1 MDHQV
6 TVALTWCLA
15 WGEKKTPSQYELDK
29 LNQIREDITKVDPDI
44 KKLVNQ
50 VQQLQKLLFPD
61 HLDSLKDSELWQ
73 QNTKIG
79 LVYGGATK
87 IKGYVFDSAK
97 LPEVRGAS
105 AILDRINLVDLPAFF
120 CGEKSERFP
129 ECNKTEKSKEYCR
142 GLRQELVKEEGERLS
157 QLFQALIPELIIYS
171 NGGNILAFCP
181 AAFVDDLANLIEKQ
195 YTKETL
201 TANSCAVGETF
212 RLLEVRL
219 GLLKE
224 NISDTPWL
232 DWYLGLD
239 SEDKPVRENSLVE
252 AYYGKPKAN
261 ETYQDLFE
269 KRKSFNELAGKL
281 ATRFNQRRNG
291 NDIRNRPTR
300 RYPPMFE
307 THPYLIR
314 DTSDRALAEAE
325 VKLPNEPKLS
335 ESLARKNLMGR
346 KTKVDSNQ
354 GWFKYAGFEWKT
366 GKVVSWVEKFTKYLD
381 NHPNLSEQYYQD
393 KNSKEV
399 YEALS
404 LEEIGNKRDTNK
416 TNNFVAFIYADGNN
430 MGGYIQTIKTPQE
443 YMEFSRDIFD
453 ATEKSVYRALA
464 EYLHPQ
470 ELKNLIKPE
479 AENRNGTVV
488 HPFEIITIGGDDV
501 LLIVPANKALEIS
514 HTIGAEFEK
523 ILLSKGDKYKLQNS
537 TAIAK
542 SIDCHR
548 YEGKKAESS
557 ECKLST
563 SIGVLITSYN
573 TPIYY
578 ADRLVSQ
585 LLKSAKKKAKS
596 LKQNKNYQY
605 HGGTV
610 DFLVLKS
617 VTMISSDMSAF
628 RESGLEQIRGKDKL
642 KLYATPYTVHEL
654 AGLIDTA
661 KALKQAEF
669 PRSQLYQIRSLL
681 ERGKNTAMLNY
692 RYFRVRLTPT
702 EMQQL
707 LEEHFEQA
715 WCKAKT
721 NNGNLAPWMSILQN
735 AEEDNPEN
743 FSNKAAQEKYKAI
756 CKKLTNVYPINLKK
770 TVYETIWREIVDIYP
785 FIEIENQ
792 NKTKKESDHTVSSE
806 T

>member
-1 MDHQV
+1 MDDSI

-15 WGEKKTPSQYELDK
+15 WGEGKNPPPVEIGK
-29 LNQIREDITKVDPDI
+29 LNQIREDITKVDPETQT
-44 KKLVNQ
+44 LVKQ
-50 VQQLQKLLFPD
+50 VQQLQNANEVVFPALITD
-61 HLDSLKDSELWQ
+61 LKEYAELWQ

-120 CGEKSERFP
+120 RGEESDRFP
-129 ECNKTEKSKEYCR
+129 ECQQASEYCR
-142 GLRQELVKEEGERLS
+142 NLRNKLSQEEDSAS
-157 QLFQALIPELIIYS
+157 QLFNALIPELIIYAT
-171 NGGNILAFCP
+171 GGNILAFCP

-212 RLLEVRL
+212 NLLEIRF
-219 GLLKE
+219 GLLKD
-224 NISDTPWL
+224 NIADTPWL
-232 DWYLGLD
+232 GFYQQHKDNEIVKIYFKNQEITLD
-239 SEDKPVRENSLVE
+239 ELEN
-252 AYYGKPKAN
+252 K
-261 ETYQDLFE
+261 
-269 KRKSFNELAGKL
+269 KSFNEIAGKL
-281 ATRFNQRRNG
+281 ATCFNQRRNG
-291 NDIRNRPTR
+291 NNIYDRPSR

-314 DTSDRALAEAE
+314 DTSDRVSAEAIT
-325 VKLPNEPKLS
+325 KLPDEPKLS
-335 ESLARKNLMGR
+335 ESLARKNFMGR
-346 KTKVDSNQ
+346 KAKVEGNQ
-354 GWFKYAGFEWKT
+354 PWFEHAGFDWKS
-366 GKVVSWVEKFTKYLD
+366 GEIVSWVKKFEAYLAD
-381 NHPNLSEQYYQD
+381 NPEQSEQYYQE
-393 KNSKEV
+393 KKSKEV
-399 YEALS
+399 KEALS
-404 LEEIGNKRDTNK
+404 LEEVGNNAK
-416 TNNFVAFIYADGNN
+416 NFVAFIYADGNN

-443 YMEFSRDIFD
+443 YMEFSRDIFE

-464 EYLHPQ
+464 EHLHPH
-470 ELKNLIKPE
+470 ELKNLIKLE
-479 AENRNGTVV
+479 ADNRNGRII

-514 HTIGAEFEK
+514 HTIGVEFET
-523 ILLSKGDKYKLQNS
+523 ILLSKGDKYKLEDS

-548 YEGKKAESS
+548 YKGNKAKPS

-578 ADRLVSQ
+578 ADRLVEQ

-617 VTMISSDMSAF
+617 VTMISSNINAF
-628 RESGLEQIRGKDKL
+628 REEGLEQIRGKDKL
-642 KLYATPYTVHEL
+642 KLYATPYTLQEL

-692 RYFRVRLTPT
+692 RYFRVRLTPH
-702 EMQQL
+702 ENQKL
-707 LEEHFEQA
+707 LEENFEQA
-715 WCKAKT
+715 WCKPKDE
-721 NNGNLAPWMSILQN
+721 NNKGNLAPWMSILN
-735 AEEDNPEN
+735 EN
-743 FSNKAAQEKYKAI
+743 GKVS
-756 CKKLTNVYPINLKK
+756 
-770 TVYETIWREIVDIYP
+770 YETIWREIVDIYP
-785 FIEIENQ
+785 FIETEDKQTADRQIQ
-792 NKTKKESDHTVSSE
+792 DISVGSE
-806 T
+806 A